1 MPDLTGLAMVRS
13 MRTPTPMPTLKPHGW
28 VIGVMIET
36 PNAPG
41 PQRHFFAV
49 DRVDRA
55 EAEWKAVDAA
65 ALLGAVATSPVKGLE
80 PVHAVSE
87 LSAMAMRN
95 LALGKGQVKLLG
107 TRWPRRWVSA
117 GAV

>member
-1 MPDLTGLAMVRS
+1 
-13 MRTPTPMPTLKPHGW
+13 MRTPIRTLAPPPSPKPNGW

-36 PNAPG
+36 PDAPG
-41 PQRHFFAV
+41 AQRHFFAV
-49 DRVDRA
+49 DRADRA

-65 ALLGAVATSPVKGLE
+65 ALIGAVATSPVKGLE

-87 LSAMAMRN
+87 ITAAAMRN
-95 LALGKGQVKLLG
+95 LALGAGQVKLLG

-117 GAV
+117 GSL

>member
-1 MPDLTGLAMVRS
+1 
-13 MRTPTPMPTLKPHGW
+13 MRNPTPTRPPRAPDKLNGW

-36 PNAPG
+36 PEMPG
-41 PQRHFFAV
+41 AQRHFFAV
-49 DRVDRA
+49 DRADRA

-65 ALLGAVATSPVKGLE
+65 SLIGAVATSPVKGLE

-87 LSAMAMRN
+87 LTAAAMRN
-95 LALGKGQVKLLG
+95 LALGVGKVKLLG

>member
-1 MPDLTGLAMVRS
+1 MTTWPAKA
-13 MRTPTPMPTLKPHGW
+13 PEKPMGW

-36 PNAPG
+36 PETRE

-49 DRVDRA
+49 DRADRA
-55 EAEWKAVDAA
+55 QAEWKAVDAA
-65 ALLGAVATSPVKGLE
+65 SLMGAVATSPVKGLE

-87 LSAMAMRN
+87 LSAASMRN
-95 LALGKGQVKLLG
+95 LALGAGQVKLLG

>member
-1 MPDLTGLAMVRS
+1 MVRDL
-13 MRTPTPMPTLKPHGW
+13 RTPPQIPPRRAPERPIGW

-36 PNAPG
+36 PETPG
-41 PQRHFFAV
+41 AQRHFFAV
-49 DRVDRA
+49 GRADRA

-65 ALLGAVATSPVKGLE
+65 ALIGAVATSPVKGLE

-87 LSAMAMRN
+87 LSTAAMRN
-95 LALGKGQVKLLG
+95 LALGRGQVKPLG

-117 GAV
+117 GSV

>member
-1 MPDLTGLAMVRS
+1 MVRD
-13 MRTPTPMPTLKPHGW
+13 MRTPPQIPPRRAPERPIGW

-36 PNAPG
+36 PETPG
-41 PQRHFFAV
+41 AQRHFFAV
-49 DRVDRA
+49 DRADRA

-65 ALLGAVATSPVKGLE
+65 ALIGAVATSPVKGLE

-87 LSAMAMRN
+87 LSAAAMGN
-95 LALGKGQVKLLG
+95 LALGRGQVKLLG

-117 GAV
+117 GSV

>member
-1 MPDLTGLAMVRS
+1 MVRP
-13 MRTPTPMPTLKPHGW
+13 MRTPLPNPPKRPPEKPAGW

-36 PNAPG
+36 PDAPG
-41 PQRHFFAV
+41 AQRHFFAV
-49 DRVDRA
+49 DRADRA

-65 ALLGAVATSPVKGLE
+65 ALIGAVATSPVKGLE

-87 LSAMAMRN
+87 ITAAAMRN
-95 LALGKGQVKLLG
+95 LALGAGQVKLLG

-117 GAV
+117 GSL

>member
-1 MPDLTGLAMVRS
+1 MVRD
-13 MRTPTPMPTLKPHGW
+13 MRTPPQIPPRRAPERPIGW

-36 PNAPG
+36 LETPG
-41 PQRHFFAV
+41 AQRHFFAV
-49 DRVDRA
+49 DRADRA

-65 ALLGAVATSPVKGLE
+65 ALIGAVATSPVKGLE

-87 LSAMAMRN
+87 LSAAAMRN
-95 LALGKGQVKLLG
+95 LALGRGQVKLLG

-117 GAV
+117 GSV